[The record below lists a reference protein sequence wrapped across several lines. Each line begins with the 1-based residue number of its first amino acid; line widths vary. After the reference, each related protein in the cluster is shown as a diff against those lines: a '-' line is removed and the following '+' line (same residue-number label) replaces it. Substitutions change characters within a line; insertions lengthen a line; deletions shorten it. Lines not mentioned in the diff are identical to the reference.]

1 MPLVL
6 TDEQEMLQETA
17 RGFAEERSPVSEL
30 RRLRDEDVEAGFH
43 RPLWEQMAELGLT
56 GVLVPEEQGGS
67 GFGYVGAGLIAQEL
81 GRTLA
86 ASPYIATSLMAAT
99 AIRSSGTEEQ
109 KAALLPLIAS
119 GQAVF
124 ALAGDEGRK
133 HRPSHVETRAERA
146 GNGFRISGEKTF
158 VAEGFAADK
167 LIVAAR
173 TGGGE
178 AEKDGITLFVVDG
191 ERTGR
196 ERMQTIDN
204 RGFARVKL
212 DGVEVDGDAVLGE
225 VDGGYKVLETM
236 LNAGRAGLAA
246 EMTGASEGAFAMTLD
261 YLKQRKQFGT
271 EIGRFQALQHRAAHL
286 YTELEMAKAVVHQA
300 LDELD
305 RNPDSA
311 AMTVALAKAKTGQ
324 VARLATNEAVQ
335 MHGGIGM
342 TDEYDVGFFMK
353 RVRVA
358 NELYGDQDYHMSN
371 LAGVMGY

>member
-1 MPLVL
+1 
-6 TDEQEMLQETA
+6 
-17 RGFAEERSPVSEL
+17 
-30 RRLRDEDVEAGFH
+30 
-43 RPLWEQMAELGLT
+43 
-56 GVLVPEEQGGS
+56 
-67 GFGYVGAGLIAQEL
+67 
-81 GRTLA
+81 
-86 ASPYIATSLMAAT
+86 
-99 AIRSSGTEEQ
+99 
-109 KAALLPLIAS
+109 
-119 GQAVF
+119 
-124 ALAGDEGRK
+124 
-133 HRPSHVETRAERA
+133 
-146 GNGFRISGEKTF
+146 
-158 VAEGFAADK
+158 
-167 LIVAAR
+167 
-173 TGGGE
+173 
-178 AEKDGITLFVVDG
+178 
-191 ERTGR
+191 
-196 ERMQTIDN
+196 
-204 RGFARVKL
+204 
-212 DGVEVDGDAVLGE
+212 VEVDGDAVLGE